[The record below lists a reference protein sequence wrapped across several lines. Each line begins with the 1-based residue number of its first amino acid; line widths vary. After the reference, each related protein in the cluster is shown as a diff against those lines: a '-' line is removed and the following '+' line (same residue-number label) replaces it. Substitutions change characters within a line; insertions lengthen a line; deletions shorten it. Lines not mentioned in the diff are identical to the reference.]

1 MEILFLVLWRMRQ
14 QVEFHKSRVV
24 VQALLA
30 QQGVESKHIEAAYE
44 DLKEAYFPF
53 EKAKR
58 DEEITDLKKIMHRE
72 LAKGPLAVRPMMDLT
87 KDNMKQK
94 LSQGQAALS
103 ERATLLRSGR
113 LQSLDKGDP
122 FQKARSRD
130 RGVSASLTKP
140 GSAAALARPT
150 QIKPLPIA

>member
-30 QQGVESKHIEAAYE
+30 QQGVESKHIEAAYD

-72 LAKGPLAVRPMMDLT
+72 LAKGALSVTPMADLT

-94 LSQGQAALS
+94 LSQGRAALS
-103 ERATLLRSGR
+103 ERATLIRSGR
-113 LQSLDKGDP
+113 LQSLDRGDP
-122 FQKARSRD
+122 FEKAKKRD
-130 RGVSASLTKP
+130 RDVSASLTKP
-140 GSAAALARPT
+140 GAAAALARPS
-150 QIKPLPIA
+150 QVRPLPIA

>member
-58 DEEITDLKKIMHRE
+58 DEEIVDLKKIMHRE
-72 LAKGPLAVRPMMDLT
+72 LAKGPLSVKPMMDLT
-87 KDNMKQK
+87 KTNMKQK

-122 FQKARSRD
+122 FQKARRRD
-130 RGVSASLTKP
+130 REVSASLTKTGP
-140 GSAAALARPT
+140 ATVIARPS
-150 QIKPLPIA
+150 QINPLPTA